1 MRRRRWFHACFLAVL
16 LAGLGFFAWPETTP
30 PGVSPELARAARE
43 LRAREPLYHRTVGPI
58 AQRLAP
64 GLAARFPRLLGVE
77 SQAARR
83 RLEACHQLVGW
94 GRLAAPALPLV
105 VAAFCDSEHDV
116 RAYAF
121 LSLVQV
127 QAPTRDVAALVRHL
141 AVDPSVQAVHCA
153 RLLSDEDEATRR
165 FAGEL
170 LEALRPPA
178 PSENRGISD

>member
-1 MRRRRWFHACFLAVL
+1 MRRRRWFHACWSAAL
-16 LAGLGFFAWPETTP
+16 LAGLAFLAWPDSTP

-43 LRAREPLYHRTVGPI
+43 LRTREPLYHRTVGPI

-94 GRLAAPALPLV
+94 GPQAAPALPLM

-127 QAPTRDVAALVRHL
+127 RVPARDVAALVRQR
-141 AVDPSVQAVHCA
+141 AADPSVQAAHCA
-153 RLLSDEDEATRR
+153 RLLSDEDEVIRR
-165 FAGEL
+165 FAREL
-170 LEALRPPA
+170 LDALCPPA
-178 PSENRGISD
+178 PSENRGISN